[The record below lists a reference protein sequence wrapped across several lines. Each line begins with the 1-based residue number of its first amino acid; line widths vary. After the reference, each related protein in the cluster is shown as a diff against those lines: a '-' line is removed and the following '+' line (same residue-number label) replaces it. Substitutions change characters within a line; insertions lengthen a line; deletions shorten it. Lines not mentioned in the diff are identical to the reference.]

1 MSEPP
6 EPRRPEEG
14 GGEED
19 YDASW
24 DDIDADGLLDGL
36 EDDALLDSIRDG
48 VRGDLGPD
56 ELTDLLA
63 GLRDVP
69 DKLDIPMKNTSRV
82 ERGENVLP
90 PRQTSEGSAP
100 DMTATEDAAALR
112 AAGHTAYEQ
121 TLGAI
126 NAVEEDVTKLIQT
139 LQLVMQASEES
150 FGVARQRLG
159 EGHENLNDI
168 ANARARLGTV
178 VEGAQGIAASINA
191 ERTTMQQHAAKLS
204 ETFSAAADR
213 IGGGSGS

>member
-1 MSEPP
+1 MTEPP

-24 DDIDADGLLDGL
+24 DSIDADGLLDGL

-56 ELTDLLA
+56 ELGDLLA

-82 ERGENVLP
+82 ERGEDVLPP

-100 DMTATEDAAALR
+100 NMLSESLAALNQVAQDTS
-112 AAGHTAYEQ
+112 AAGPLTEAKGDLENSALGKLMQ
-121 TLGAI
+121 AVSRIADMNTQALGAMSGNTNDEQI
-126 NAVEEDVTKLIQT
+126 IGSA
-139 LQLVMQASEES
+139 
-150 FGVARQRLG
+150 G
-159 EGHENLNDI
+159 EHA
-168 ANARARLGTV
+168 ANAIEEAIDAVNAAIQAVSLAVDHEASFRNTV
-178 VEGAQGIAASINA
+178 ASIAAK
-191 ERTTMQQHAAKLS
+191 H
-204 ETFSAAADR
+204 
-213 IGGGSGS
+213 SGS